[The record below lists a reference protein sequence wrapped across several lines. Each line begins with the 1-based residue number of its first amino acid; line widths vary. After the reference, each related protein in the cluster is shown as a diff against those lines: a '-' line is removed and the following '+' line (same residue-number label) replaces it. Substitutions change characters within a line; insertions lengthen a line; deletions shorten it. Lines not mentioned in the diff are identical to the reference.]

1 MKSSVLIFL
10 AISLAITA
18 NVRAEDQEIVWDAD
32 KGTVSAQA
40 NDWENEW
47 NLGAGLRLNYLRLT
61 GGFSGFS
68 ATDNATYHLDYS
80 AIGMDNYAPS
90 VALALA
96 GKYKKW
102 NLFFGA
108 SRGSYTGSFITK
120 QNITIKDETIPAG
133 SHVDGKIEMGIYS
146 LSTTYALVKEP
157 QHDVGIGLGFLILDM
172 DTEFKTSTVTLGD
185 GQIYP
190 MPFLAL
196 SGRKKWGKYRLS
208 AVGGGAY
215 FDGEMDGLDY
225 TVYYYTVDIKG
236 GYEFYKQNHYTGVF
250 SLGYRH
256 LYMDSKAT
264 QTDGSWFE
272 ENDRYA
278 GPFISVLVKFD
289 DIIK

>member
-1 MKSSVLIFL
+1 MKHLILVFL
-10 AISLAITA
+10 AVGLVITA
-18 NVRAEDQEIVWDAD
+18 NVRAEDREIVWDVD
-32 KGTVSAQA
+32 KGTVDAQSD
-40 NDWENEW
+40 DWENTW
-47 NLGAGLRLNYLRLT
+47 NFGAGLRFNYLRLT
-61 GGFSGFS
+61 GGFSGYS
-68 ATDNATYHLDYS
+68 ATDDATYHIDYS

-90 VALALA
+90 VALAVA

-108 SRGSYTGSFITK
+108 SRGSYTGSFITQ

-133 SHVDGKIEMGIYS
+133 SNVDGKIDMGIYS
-146 LSTTYALVKEP
+146 LSTTYAFVKEP
-157 QHDVGIGLGFLILDM
+157 QHDVGIGFGFLILDM
-172 DTEFKTSTVTLGD
+172 GTEFKTSTVTLGD
-185 GQIYP
+185 SQIYP

-215 FDGEMDGLDY
+215 FAGDLDGLDY
-225 TVYYYTVDIKG
+225 TVYYYTVDIKA
-236 GYEFYKQNHYTGVF
+236 GYEFLKNNHYTGVF

-278 GPFISVLVKFD
+278 GPFMSVLIKFE

>member
-1 MKSSVLIFL
+1 MRYLILVLL
-10 AISLAITA
+10 AIGLVITA
-18 NVRAEDQEIVWDAD
+18 NVHAEDQEIVWDVD
-32 KGTVSAQA
+32 KGTVDTRVD
-40 NDWENEW
+40 DWENTW
-47 NLGAGLRLNYLRLT
+47 NLGTGLRLNYLRLT

-90 VALALA
+90 VSLALA
-96 GKYKKW
+96 GRYKKW

-133 SHVDGKIEMGIYS
+133 SHVDGKIDMGIYS
-146 LSTTYALVKEP
+146 LSTTYAFVKEP
-157 QHDVGIGLGFLILDM
+157 QHDVGIGIGFLILDM
-172 DTEFKTSTVTLGD
+172 GTEFKTSTVTLGD
-185 GQIYP
+185 SQVYP

-215 FDGEMDGLDY
+215 FDGELDGLDY

-236 GYEFYKQNHYTGVF
+236 GYEFLKNNHYTGVF

-278 GPFISVLVKFD
+278 GPFMSVLIKFE

>member
-1 MKSSVLIFL
+1 MKPLVLVCL
-10 AISLAITA
+10 AISLTTIA
-18 NVRAEDQEIVWDAD
+18 NVQAEDQEIVWDAD

-40 NDWENEW
+40 DDWENTW

-61 GGFSGFS
+61 GGFSGYS
-68 ATDNATYHLDYS
+68 ATDDATYHLDYS

-225 TVYYYTVDIKG
+225 TVYYYTIDIKG

-264 QTDGSWFE
+264 QSDGSWFE